1 LRRICILAGKLR
13 VIFFASDIA
22 LAFKPRHSVP
32 LSHGGN
38 RMPMVFVAKSNSL
51 TEWGDDVG
59 LTRYLYKLC
68 LTDDAPEAALAEMN
82 AAKLGGREDWELLG
96 LKEKMIDPA
105 IYPRIRG
112 ARGIFKVKP
121 TNVENHVMVK
131 KALAGEGEKIAKA
144 KAPDIAAYLIHN
156 ATK

>member
-1 LRRICILAGKLR
+1 M
-13 VIFFASDIA
+13 
-22 LAFKPRHSVP
+22 P
-32 LSHGGN
+32 L
-38 RMPMVFVAKSNSL
+38 VFVAKSNSL
-51 TEWGDDVG
+51 SEWGDDVG

-68 LTDDAPEAALAEMN
+68 VAQESAEATLAEMN
-82 AAKLGGREDWELLG
+82 EAKAGGREDWELLG
-96 LKEKMIDPA
+96 KPQKLAKGDEESLFAKLALKEKMIDPA

-112 ARGIFKVKP
+112 VRGIFKVKP

-131 KALAGEGEKIAKA
+131 KALAGEGEKIVKA

>member
-1 LRRICILAGKLR
+1 
-13 VIFFASDIA
+13 
-22 LAFKPRHSVP
+22 
-32 LSHGGN
+32 
-38 RMPMVFVAKSNSL
+38 MPMVFVAKSNSL
-51 TEWGDDVG
+51 SEWGDDVG

-96 LKEKMIDPA
+96 KPQKLSKGDEEALFAKLALKEKMIDPA